1 MSKNNRR
8 KLKIGQKVR
17 FPKYNGVIEKDRPA
31 VVIEEQPTYYIA
43 RTKSGY
49 LECIPAY
56 GPTEV
61 RI

>member
-1 MSKNNRR
+1 MRGNDRR
-8 KLKIGQKVR
+8 KLKIGQKVS
-17 FPKYNGVIEKDRPA
+17 FSKLNGVIEKDRPA
-31 VVIEEQPTYYIA
+31 IVIEEHPTYYIA
-43 RTKSGY
+43 RVKSGY